1 MVYFSNLNF
10 KIMVKHLAFISVT
23 VFLGIIPKVLVNR
36 MISFSNDLHSLA
48 PPPKQVYK
56 TLKQNYSAQTFAFP

>member
-23 VFLGIIPKVLVNR
+23 VFLGIIPKALVNW
-36 MISFSNDLHSLA
+36 MVFFSNELHSLS

-56 TLKQNYSAQTFAFP
+56 TLKQNYSAQTFTFP